1 MASTLAAPSGDGDGH
16 NHGHT
21 HGHNHGH
28 EHTERHVLDPAF
40 IARLREALP
49 PLGLLTDPEATVTYE
64 SDGLFHLHEKPLAVA
79 LPESEAQ
86 VAAVLRACRDFK
98 VPIVPRGAGTGL
110 AGGALPHRQGI
121 LMSLT
126 KMKALVEVDVAAR
139 QARVQPG
146 HTNLAISTKVAH
158 HGLFYAPDP
167 SSQLASSIGGNVA
180 ENSGGVHCLKYGLT
194 VHNVIGLRVVTSDG
208 DVLKL
213 GEGSLDQPGYDLTAI
228 LNGSEGL
235 LAIVTEVRVRLL
247 PQPPAIRVLLAFF
260 PTTEDAGNA
269 VGSIIGTG
277 IIPAGLELMDAKS
290 MEAAESF
297 MPLNLRLD
305 AGAGLLCELDGLP
318 EEVEELTERVSALM
332 RECNGYDIRQADDEA
347 QRAKLWWARKGCYPA
362 LVKIAND
369 VYICDSTVPR
379 RSLGRVMK
387 KIDEL
392 SAQHRIPVAQMFH
405 AGDGNIHPVLYYDST
420 RPGESDRADA
430 LASDILKLVIAEGGT
445 VSGEHGVGSEKL
457 KGMCMQFENLEI
469 EAFLGLRR
477 AFDPHEVLNPDKAIP
492 TLHRCAEFGS
502 MRIRFGQ
509 DPFAHLPRF

>member
-1 MASTLAAPSGDGDGH
+1 MASTMTTAPHSK
-16 NHGHT
+16 HT
-21 HGHNHGH
+21 QHDHARHDRD
-28 EHTERHVLDPAF
+28 ERIKLDPAF
-40 IARLREALP
+40 IARLSSALP
-49 PLGLLTDPEATVTYE
+49 KEGLLTDPEDTVTYE
-64 SDGLFHLHEKPLAVA
+64 SDGLFHLHEKPLAVV
-79 LPESEAQ
+79 LPETEAQ
-86 VAAVLRACRDFK
+86 VANVLRACRDFK

-110 AGGALPHRQGI
+110 AGGALPHARGI

-146 HTNLAISTKVAH
+146 HTNLAITNKVAH

-194 VHNVIGLRVVTSDG
+194 VHNVLGLRIVTSDG
-208 DVLKL
+208 DTIAL
-213 GEGSLDQPGYDLTAI
+213 GEGSLDQPGYDVLSI

-235 LAIVTEVRVRLL
+235 LALVTEVRVKLVAI
-247 PQPPAIRVLLAFF
+247 PPAIRVLLAFF

-269 VGSIIGTG
+269 VGAIIGSG
-277 IIPAGLELMDAKS
+277 IIPAGLEMMDTKS

-305 AGAGLLCELDGLP
+305 SGAGLLCELDGLP
-318 EEVEELTERVSALM
+318 EEVDEMTARVTALM
-332 RECNGYDIRQADDEA
+332 EQCNGFDIRVADDEA
-347 QRAKLWWARKGCYPA
+347 QRGRLWWARKGCYPA

-379 RSLGRVMK
+379 RKLGSVMA
-387 KIDEL
+387 KIDAL
-392 SAQHRIPVAQMFH
+392 SAHHAIPVAQMFH

-420 RPGESDRADA
+420 KPGESDRADA

-457 KGMCMQFENLEI
+457 KGMCMQFANGEI
-469 EAFLGLRR
+469 ESFLGVRR

>member
-1 MASTLAAPSGDGDGH
+1 MAAIV
-16 NHGHT
+16 
-21 HGHNHGH
+21 
-28 EHTERHVLDPAF
+28 ERAEKPASIVPFLDPKFVAC
-40 IARLREALP
+40 LRAALP
-49 PLGLLTDPEATVTYE
+49 PSCLLTDPEDTVTYE
-64 SDGLFHLHEKPLAVA
+64 SDGLFHLHEKPLAVV
-79 LPESEAQ
+79 LPEDEAQ
-86 VAAVLRACRDFK
+86 VAAVLRACRDFQ

-110 AGGALPHRQGI
+110 AGGALPHRHGI

-126 KMKALVEVDVAAR
+126 KMKGMLEIDVAAR

-146 HTNLAISTKVAH
+146 HTNLAISEKVAP

-194 VHNVIGLRVVTSDG
+194 VHNVLGLRVVTSDG
-208 DVLKL
+208 DVLAL
-213 GEGSLDQPGYDLTAI
+213 GGGSLDQPGFDVISI

-235 LAIVTEVRVRLL
+235 LGIVTEVRVRLL
-247 PQPPAIRVLLAFF
+247 PLPPAIRVLLAFF
-260 PTTEDAGNA
+260 PTTQDAGNA
-269 VGSIIGTG
+269 VGAIIGAG
-277 IIPAGLELMDAKS
+277 IIPAGLEMMDTKS

-297 MPLNLRLD
+297 MPLGLRLD
-305 AGAGLLCELDGLP
+305 AGAGLLCELDGMP
-318 EEVEELTERVSALM
+318 EEVEELTLRVNALM
-332 RECNGYDIRQADDEA
+332 EHYNGFDIREADDEA
-347 QRAKLWWARKGCYPA
+347 QRARLWWARKGAYPA

-379 RSLGRVMK
+379 RSLGRVMA
-387 KIDEL
+387 KIDVLAE
-392 SAQHRIPVAQMFH
+392 QHRIPVAQMFH

-420 RPGESDRADA
+420 KPGESVRAEE
-430 LASDILKLVIAEGGT
+430 LATDILKLVIAEGGT
-445 VSGEHGVGSEKL
+445 VSGEHGIGSEKL
-457 KGMCMQFENLEI
+457 KGMCMQFDDNEL
-469 EAFLGLRR
+469 EAFLGVRR

>member
-1 MASTLAAPSGDGDGH
+1 MAAIVESAEKPAAIVPF
-16 NHGHT
+16 
-21 HGHNHGH
+21 
-28 EHTERHVLDPAF
+28 LDPEF
-40 IARLREALP
+40 VARLRAALP
-49 PLGLLTDPEATVTYE
+49 APCLLTEPEDTVTYE

-79 LPESEAQ
+79 LPEDEAQ
-86 VAAVLRACRDFK
+86 VAAVLRACRDFG

-110 AGGALPHRQGI
+110 AGGALPHRHGI

-126 KMKALVEVDVAAR
+126 KMKALTEVDVAAR

-146 HTNLAISTKVAH
+146 HTNLAISQKVAA

-208 DVLKL
+208 DVLAL
-213 GEGSLDQPGYDLTAI
+213 GEGSLDQPGFDVVSI

-235 LAIVTEVRVRLL
+235 LGIVTEVRVRLL
-247 PQPPAIRVLLAFF
+247 PTPPAIRVLLAFF
-260 PTTEDAGNA
+260 PTTQDAGNA
-269 VGSIIGTG
+269 VGAIIGAG
-277 IIPAGLELMDAKS
+277 IIPAGLEMMDTKS
-290 MEAAESF
+290 MEASESF
-297 MPLNLRLD
+297 MPLGLRLD

-318 EEVEELTERVSALM
+318 EEVEELTARVGALM
-332 RECNGYDIRQADDEA
+332 EQCNGFDIREADDEA
-347 QRAKLWWARKGCYPA
+347 QRARLWWARKGAYPA

-379 RSLGRVMK
+379 RSLGRVMA
-387 KIDEL
+387 KIDVL
-392 SAQHRIPVAQMFH
+392 SDQHRIPVAQMFH

-420 RPGESDRADA
+420 QPGQSERAEE
-430 LASDILKLVIAEGGT
+430 LATDILKLVIAEGGT

-457 KGMCMQFENLEI
+457 KGMCMQFDDAELS
-469 EAFLGLRR
+469 AFQAVRH
-477 AFDPHEVLNPDKAIP
+477 AFDPHGILNPDKAIP

>member
-1 MASTLAAPSGDGDGH
+1 MAASVAHADQPPA
-16 NHGHT
+16 
-21 HGHNHGH
+21 
-28 EHTERHVLDPAF
+28 VPYALDPDF
-40 IARLREALP
+40 VARLRAALP
-49 PLGLLTDPEATVTYE
+49 PACLLTDAEDTVTYE

-79 LPESEAQ
+79 LPEDEKQ
-86 VAAVLRACRDFK
+86 VAAVLVACRDFR

-126 KMKALVEVDVAAR
+126 KMKALVEVDVPAR

-146 HTNLAISTKVAH
+146 HTNLAISQKVAV

-208 DVLKL
+208 DLLAL
-213 GEGSLDQPGYDLTAI
+213 GGGSLDQPGYDVLAVM
-228 LNGSEGL
+228 NGSEGL
-235 LAIVTEVRVRLL
+235 LGIVTEVRVRLL
-247 PQPPAIRVLLAFF
+247 PTPPAIRVLLAFF
-260 PTTEDAGNA
+260 PTTQDAGNA
-269 VGSIIGTG
+269 VGAIIGAG
-277 IIPAGLELMDAKS
+277 IIPAGLEMMDTKS

-297 MPLNLRLD
+297 MPLGLRLD
-305 AGAGLLCELDGLP
+305 SGAGLLCELDGLP
-318 EEVEELTERVSALM
+318 DEVEELTMQVSALM
-332 RECNGYDIRQADDEA
+332 EQCNAFDIRQADDEA
-347 QRAKLWWARKGCYPA
+347 QRARLWWARKGAYPA

-379 RSLGRVMK
+379 RSLGRVMARV
-387 KIDEL
+387 DEL

-420 RPGESDRADA
+420 QPGEADRAEE
-430 LASDILKLVIAEGGT
+430 LATDILKLVIAEGGT

-457 KGMCMQFENLEI
+457 KGMCMQFGNTELET
-469 EAFLGLRR
+469 FQGVRR
-477 AFDPHEVLNPDKAIP
+477 AFDPHGVLNPDKAIP

-509 DPFAHLPRF
+509 DPFLHLPRF

>member
-1 MASTLAAPSGDGDGH
+1 MAAIVETAEEPAAIVPF
-16 NHGHT
+16 
-21 HGHNHGH
+21 
-28 EHTERHVLDPAF
+28 LDPGF
-40 IARLREALP
+40 VARLRAALP
-49 PLGLLTDPEATVTYE
+49 ASCLLTDPEDTVTYE

-79 LPESEAQ
+79 LPEDEAQ
-86 VAAVLRACRDFK
+86 VAAVLRACRDFQ

-110 AGGALPHRQGI
+110 AGGALPHRHGI

-126 KMKALVEVDVAAR
+126 KMKALTEVDVAAR

-146 HTNLAISTKVAH
+146 HTNLAISQKVAA

-208 DVLKL
+208 DVLEL
-213 GEGSLDQPGYDLTAI
+213 GRGSLDQPGYDVVAI

-235 LAIVTEVRVRLL
+235 LGIVTEVRVRLL
-247 PQPPAIRVLLAFF
+247 PTPPAIRVLLAFF
-260 PTTEDAGNA
+260 PTTQDAGNA
-269 VGSIIGTG
+269 VGAIIGAG
-277 IIPAGLELMDAKS
+277 IIPAGLEMMDTKS
-290 MEAAESF
+290 MEASESF
-297 MPLNLRLD
+297 MPLGLRLD

-318 EEVEELTERVSALM
+318 EEVEELTARVSALM
-332 RECNGYDIRQADDEA
+332 EQCNGFDIREADDEA
-347 QRAKLWWARKGCYPA
+347 QRARLWWARKGAYPA

-379 RSLGRVMK
+379 RSLGRVMA
-387 KIDEL
+387 KIDVL

-420 RPGESDRADA
+420 QPGESERAEE
-430 LASDILKLVIAEGGT
+430 LATDILKLVIAEGGT

-457 KGMCMQFENLEI
+457 KGMCMQFDETEL
-469 EAFLGLRR
+469 EAFQAVRR
-477 AFDPHEVLNPDKAIP
+477 AFDPHGVLNPDKAIP

>member
-1 MASTLAAPSGDGDGH
+1 MAAIVEPAEKPAAIVPF
-16 NHGHT
+16 
-21 HGHNHGH
+21 
-28 EHTERHVLDPAF
+28 LDPEF
-40 IARLREALP
+40 IARLRAALP
-49 PLGLLTDPEATVTYE
+49 ASCLLTDAEDTVTYE

-79 LPESEAQ
+79 LPEDELQ
-86 VAAVLRACRDFK
+86 VAAVLRACRDFQ

-110 AGGALPHRQGI
+110 AGGALPHRHGI

-126 KMKALVEVDVAAR
+126 KMKALLEVDVAAR

-146 HTNLAISTKVAH
+146 HTNLAISQKVAA

-208 DVLKL
+208 DVLEL
-213 GEGSLDQPGYDLTAI
+213 GGGSLDQPGYDVISI

-235 LAIVTEVRVRLL
+235 LGIVTEVRIRLL
-247 PQPPAIRVLLAFF
+247 PTPPAIRVLLAFF
-260 PTTEDAGNA
+260 PTTQDAGNA
-269 VGSIIGTG
+269 VGAIIGAG
-277 IIPAGLELMDAKS
+277 IIPAGLEMMDTKS
-290 MEAAESF
+290 MEASESF
-297 MPLNLRLD
+297 MPLGLRLD

-318 EEVEELTERVSALM
+318 EEVEELTTWVSALM
-332 RECNGYDIRQADDEA
+332 EQCNGFDIREADDEA
-347 QRAKLWWARKGCYPA
+347 QRARLWWARKGAYPA

-379 RSLGRVMK
+379 RSLGRVMA
-387 KIDEL
+387 KIDVL
-392 SAQHRIPVAQMFH
+392 SDQHRIPVAQMFH

-420 RPGESDRADA
+420 QPGQSERAEE
-430 LASDILKLVIAEGGT
+430 LATDILKLVIAEGGT

-457 KGMCMQFENLEI
+457 KGMCMQFDETEL
-469 EAFLGLRR
+469 EAFQAVRR
-477 AFDPHEVLNPDKAIP
+477 AFDPHGVLNPDKAIP

>member
-1 MASTLAAPSGDGDGH
+1 MATAVASAPSA
-16 NHGHT
+16 
-21 HGHNHGH
+21 H
-28 EHTERHVLDPAF
+28 EHPARHVLDPAF
-40 IARLREALP
+40 IARLAAALP
-49 PLGLLTDPEATVTYE
+49 REGLLTDSEDTVTYE
-64 SDGLFHLHEKPLAVA
+64 SDGLFHLHEKPLAVV
-79 LPESEAQ
+79 LPENEEQ
-86 VAAVLRACRDFK
+86 VAEVLRACRDFK

-110 AGGALPHRQGI
+110 AGGALPHKQGI

-126 KMKALVEVDVAAR
+126 KMKAMVAIEAEAR

-146 HTNLAISTKVAH
+146 HTNLAISQKVAH
-158 HGLFYAPDP
+158 LGLFYAPDP

-208 DVLKL
+208 NVLAL
-213 GEGSLDQPGYDLTAI
+213 GEGSLDQPGYDVVSI

-247 PQPPAIRVLLAFF
+247 ASPPAIRVLLAFF

-269 VGSIIGTG
+269 VGAIIGSG
-277 IIPAGLELMDAKS
+277 IIPAGLEMMDTPS
-290 MEAAESF
+290 MEASESF
-297 MPLNLRLD
+297 MPIGLRLD
-305 AGAGLLCELDGLP
+305 AGAGLLCELDGMP
-318 EEVEELTERVSALM
+318 EEVEELTARVSALM
-332 RECNGYDIRQADDEA
+332 QQCNGFDIRQADDEA
-347 QRAKLWWARKGCYPA
+347 QRAKLWWARKGAYPA

-379 RSLGRVMK
+379 RSLGRVMA
-387 KIDEL
+387 KIDVL
-392 SAQHRIPVAQMFH
+392 SKQHDIRVAQMFH

-420 RPGESDRADA
+420 QPGEADRAEA
-430 LASDILKLVIAEGGT
+430 LATDILKVVIAEGGT

-457 KGMCMQFENLEI
+457 KGMCMQFEDLEI
-469 EAFLGLRR
+469 AAFFGLRK
-477 AFDPHEVLNPDKAIP
+477 AFDPYQILNPGKAIP

-509 DPFAHLPRF
+509 DPFSHLPRF

>member
-1 MASTLAAPSGDGDGH
+1 MAAIVERIEKPAAIVPFLPPEFV
-16 NHGHT
+16 T
-21 HGHNHGH
+21 
-28 EHTERHVLDPAF
+28 
-40 IARLREALP
+40 RLRAALP
-49 PLGLLTDPEATVTYE
+49 ASCLLTDPEDTSTYE
-64 SDGLFHLHEKPLAVA
+64 SDGLFHLHEKPLAVV
-79 LPESEAQ
+79 LPETEEQ
-86 VAAVLRACRDFK
+86 VAAVLRACRDFG

-110 AGGALPHRQGI
+110 AGGALPHRHGI

-126 KMKALVEVDVAAR
+126 KMKGLLDIDAAAR

-146 HTNLAISTKVAH
+146 HTNLAISQKVAPY
-158 HGLFYAPDP
+158 GLFYAPDP

-208 DVLKL
+208 DVLVL
-213 GEGSLDQPGYDLTAI
+213 GGGSLDQPGYDMLSI
-228 LNGSEGL
+228 MNGSEGL
-235 LAIVTEVRVRLL
+235 LGIVTEVCVRLL
-247 PQPPAIRVLLAFF
+247 PLPPAVRVLLAFF

-269 VGSIIGTG
+269 VGAIIGAG
-277 IIPAGLELMDAKS
+277 IIPAGLEMMDTPS
-290 MEAAESF
+290 MAAAESF

-305 AGAGLLCELDGLP
+305 SGAGLLCELDGMP
-318 EEVEELTERVSALM
+318 EEVDELTQRVTALM
-332 RECNGYDIRQADDEA
+332 EQCNGFDIREADDEA
-347 QRAKLWWARKGCYPA
+347 QRAKLWWARKGAYPA

-379 RSLGRVMK
+379 RNLGRVMK
-387 KIDEL
+387 RIDEL
-392 SAQHRIPVAQMFH
+392 SAQHQIPVAQMFH

-420 RPGESDRADA
+420 QPGESERAEE
-430 LASDILKLVIAEGGT
+430 LATDILKLVIAEGGT

-457 KGMCMQFENLEI
+457 KGMCMQFDHTEI
-469 EAFLGLRR
+469 SAFQGVRR

-502 MRIRFGQ
+502 MRIRFGE